1 MIFFVEIFNGIFLI
15 DCNIKTVFNHA
26 FRFGLQIFNN
36 GVNKYYCVQKN
47 QIKKKKKKALSL
59 IEYSYGNF
67 EILRKTY
74 LFYSLFMFIAYLR
87 YGCNC
92 NFASISKICN
102 NFCNRF

>member
-47 QIKKKKKKALSL
+47 QIKKRRKKHLV
-59 IEYSYGNF
+59 
-67 EILRKTY
+67 
-74 LFYSLFMFIAYLR
+74 
-87 YGCNC
+87 
-92 NFASISKICN
+92 
-102 NFCNRF
+102 